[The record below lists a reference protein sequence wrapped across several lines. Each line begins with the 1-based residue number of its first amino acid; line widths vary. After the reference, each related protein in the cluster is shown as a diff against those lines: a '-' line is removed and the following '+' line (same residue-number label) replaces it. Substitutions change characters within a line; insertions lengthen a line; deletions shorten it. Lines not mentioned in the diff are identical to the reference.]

1 MPAIARKMTT
11 SSRAPRPPRVVR
23 GSLVTLRR
31 KCGKAAC
38 RCADGQ
44 QLHENPA
51 LSFSDAGRTRIV
63 ALRPDDVPAVQAALD
78 RYQAARERLEADASA
93 GIDALRSWVAAR
105 RAQDRRR

>member
-1 MPAIARKMTT
+1 MVVIAGNNPTVT
-11 SSRAPRPPRVVR
+11 PRPPRLVR

-51 LSFSDAGRTRIV
+51 LSYSHAGRTRIV
-63 ALRPDDVPAVQAALD
+63 ALRPGDVAAVAAALD
-78 RYQAARERLEADASA
+78 RYQAARDKLEADAVA
-93 GIDALRSWVAAR
+93 GTEALRAWVAAR
-105 RAQDRRR
+105 RGRGTDR

>member
-1 MPAIARKMTT
+1 MPGIAESTPT
-11 SSRAPRPPRVVR
+11 SRVPRPPRVVR

-38 RCADGQ
+38 RCAAGE

-51 LSFSDAGRTRIV
+51 LSFSQDGHTRIV

-78 RYQAARERLEADASA
+78 RYQQARDRLETDANA
-93 GIDALRSWVAAR
+93 GIAALRTWVAAR
-105 RAQDRRR
+105 RQHDRPR